1 MGLLDGLKKLPT
13 ANELKGSF
21 GEWLTKYYTKIMT
34 DALILHDVLIDG
46 ADGYTSQI
54 DLIIVG
60 VRGVYV
66 IEVKMFENARIYG
79 DCKKSKWY
87 YYRGG
92 KKYEIYS
99 PVKQNKKHIE
109 YLKTF
114 LSDFGDV
121 PFFSV
126 ITLLCDDFK
135 VTNINDNPDDIRTV
149 ICSGL
154 PAMND
159 GLQLFAENKPVV
171 FDEEKQRQI
180 YEYILNNQ
188 HNGKEARQEHKEK
201 VKEYKNAL
209 DEMKNQKICPYCK
222 TPLVL
227 RKGKYG
233 EFYGCSNYPK
243 CRYTLKSE

>member
-21 GEWLTKYYTKIMT
+21 GEWLTKYYSKIMT
-34 DALILHDVLIDG
+34 NALVLHDVLIDG

-54 DLIIVG
+54 DLIMVG
-60 VRGVYV
+60 IRGVYV
-66 IEVKMFENARIYG
+66 IEVKMFENAKIYG

-99 PVKQNKKHIE
+99 PVKQNQKHIE

-121 PFFSV
+121 PFFS
-126 ITLLCDDFK
+126 IIALLCDDFK

-154 PAMND
+154 LAMND
-159 GLQLFAENKPVV
+159 GLKLFAECKPIV
-171 FDEEKQRQI
+171 FDEKKQRQI

-201 VKEYKNAL
+201 VKEYKNTL

-243 CRYTLKSE
+243 CRYTLKS

>member
-159 GLQLFAENKPVV
+159 GLRLFAECKPVV
-171 FDEEKQRQI
+171 FDEAKQRQI

-201 VKEYKNAL
+201 VKEYKNTL

-227 RKGKYG
+227 RKGKYS

>member
-34 DALILHDVLIDG
+34 DALILHDVLVDG

-54 DLIIVG
+54 DLIIVC

-154 PAMND
+154 LAMND

-201 VKEYKNAL
+201 VKEYKNTL

-233 EFYGCSNYPK
+233 ESYGCGNYPK